1 MRVGWARAANSVVK
15 ASPARMGPTV
25 WEEEGPMPMR
35 NMSKTDRGW
44 GASVA
49 GISPDTM
56 AAAVGRPAWYWPRG
70 ESRGTG
76 CGSMATIVPEAV
88 GAGLPTPR
96 LDGRRRPRL
105 GASPP
110 S

>member
-1 MRVGWARAANSVVK
+1 
-15 ASPARMGPTV
+15 
-25 WEEEGPMPMR
+25 MPMR

-56 AAAVGRPAWYWPRG
+56 AAAVGRPARYWPRG

-76 CGSMATIVPEAV
+76 CGSMTTIVPEAV
-88 GAGLPTPR
+88 GLPAPS
-96 LDGRRRPRL
+96 RRGTTAAAPAL
-105 GASPP
+105 ASPP